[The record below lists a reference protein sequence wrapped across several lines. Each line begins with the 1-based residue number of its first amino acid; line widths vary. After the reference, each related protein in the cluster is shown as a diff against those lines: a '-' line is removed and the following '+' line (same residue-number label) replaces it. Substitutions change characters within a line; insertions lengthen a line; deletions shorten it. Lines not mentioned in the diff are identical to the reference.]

1 MTYISA
7 QPYFSTSWDDICYP
21 VEPVWLADV
30 LPDYDIMATDRQQ
43 IIVGKLA
50 QGRKTIFGIQSADY
64 AIIPN
69 AVIRQ
74 VVDELFP
81 SYTLQIK
88 YTVTGEF
95 SITIIFPEALSIG
108 GELLHRSLILTNS
121 YNGKT
126 PFSIQGQTL
135 TAMLA
140 DTSQRGSSLYR
151 ALCQNG
157 LMGWADPFAELSVY
171 RHWLKDLSKGKEKKQ
186 PAKGTVSTKK
196 NIPTASTVRKI
207 QHSRITPE
215 LFRQQLHGL
224 LSDHLL
230 AEPSL
235 TTNIYETFHER
246 DITKADDGL
255 LRTLPIPVQLAKQAQ
270 ERLRYEQHLLGSEPS
285 YWLMYNA
292 VNYALFNA
300 RSSLTLNDRY
310 RLDERVFHHL
320 AARSFA

>member
-7 QPYFSTSWDDICYP
+7 QPYFSNSWDDICYP
-21 VEPVWLADV
+21 VEPVWLADL

-43 IIVGKLA
+43 IIVGKPT
-50 QGRKTIFGIQSADY
+50 QSRKTIFGIQSADY

-69 AVIRQ
+69 SVIRQ

-95 SITIIFPEALSIG
+95 SITIIFPDELSIG
-108 GELLHRSLILTNS
+108 GERLHRSLILTNS

-135 TAMLA
+135 TSMLA
-140 DTSQRGSSLYR
+140 ENSQRGSSLYR

-157 LMGWADPFAELSVY
+157 LMGWADPFSDISVY
-171 RHWLKDLSKGKEKKQ
+171 RNWLKDPSNGKEKKQ
-186 PAKGTVSTKK
+186 LAKSSARTKNDIQPASS
-196 NIPTASTVRKI
+196 IRKI

-215 LFRQQLHGL
+215 LFRQQLYDL
-224 LSDHLL
+224 LSEHLL
-230 AEPSL
+230 AKPTL
-235 TTNIYETFHER
+235 TRNIYESFYQK
-246 DITKADDGL
+246 DITKSDDGL
-255 LRTLPIPVQLAKQAQ
+255 LKILPIPVQLAKQAQ
-270 ERLRYEQHLLGSEPS
+270 ERLRFEQNLLGSEPS

-320 AARSFA
+320 AARSLA

>member
-7 QPYFSTSWDDICYP
+7 QPYFTSTWDDICYP
-21 VEPVWLADV
+21 VEPVWLADI

-43 IIVGKLA
+43 IIVGKPDG
-50 QGRKTIFGIQSADY
+50 GRKTIFGIQSADY

-69 AVIRQ
+69 AVIRE

-88 YTVTGEF
+88 YTTTGEF
-95 SITIIFPEALSIG
+95 SITIIFPEELSVG

-135 TAMLA
+135 TSML
-140 DTSQRGSSLYR
+140 DETSQPGSSFYR

-171 RHWLKDLSKGKEKKQ
+171 RHWLKELSKGKDKKQ
-186 PAKGTVSTKK
+186 PVKSSAKTQKSVQ
-196 NIPTASTVRKI
+196 PASSVRKI
-207 QHSRITPE
+207 HHSRLTPE
-215 LFRQQLHGL
+215 LFRQQLHEL
-224 LSDHLL
+224 LSGHLR
-230 AEPSL
+230 AKPTL
-235 TTNIYETFHER
+235 TANVYESFYQKAV
-246 DITKADDGL
+246 TKADDGL
-255 LRTLPIPVQLAKQAQ
+255 LRALPIPVQLAKQAQ
-270 ERLRYEQHLLGSEPS
+270 DRLRLEERLLGSEPS

-310 RLDERVFHHL
+310 RLDERVFHQL
-320 AARSFA
+320 AARSLA

>member
-7 QPYFSTSWDDICYP
+7 QPHFTDSWEDICYP

-43 IIVGKLA
+43 IIVGEPVG
-50 QGRKTIFGIQSADY
+50 GRKTIFGVQSADY

-69 AVIRQ
+69 VLIRE
-74 VVDELFP
+74 VVDDLFS

-88 YTVTGEF
+88 YTTTGEF
-95 SITIIFPEALSIG
+95 SITVIFPEELSVG

-135 TAMLA
+135 TAMLD
-140 DTSQRGSSLYR
+140 DTTAPGSSFYR

-171 RHWLKDLSKGKEKKQ
+171 RHWLKEFSKGKEKKQ
-186 PAKGTVSTKK
+186 PTKSAGKTQK
-196 NIPTASTVRKI
+196 NVQSAASVRKI
-207 QHSRITPE
+207 HHSRLTPE
-215 LFRQQLHGL
+215 LFRQQLHAL
-224 LSDHLL
+224 LSEHLL
-230 AEPSL
+230 VKPTL
-235 TTNIYETFHER
+235 TANVYERFHQ
-246 DITKADDGL
+246 KAVTRADEGL
-255 LRTLPIPVQLAKQAQ
+255 LRALPIPVQLAKQAQ
-270 ERLRYEQHLLGSEPS
+270 ERLRLEERLLGSQPS

-310 RLDERVFHHL
+310 RLDERVFHQL
-320 AARSFA
+320 AARSLA